1 MSKHHDT
8 ILKVAKLAKLHPLEN
23 QEKQANDFDRL
34 LQLFDTLSLDDANI
48 SASCHAIES
57 MVQPTREDVV
67 TETDQHQAF
76 QSIAPK
82 VSADVYLVPSV
93 ITPED

>member
-1 MSKHHDT
+1 MSNHYHT
-8 ILKVAKLAKLHPLEN
+8 ILKVAKLAKLHPLQD
-23 QEKQANDFDRL
+23 QEKQAKDFDRL
-34 LQLFDTLSLDDANI
+34 LQLFDTLSLDDTSI

-82 VSADVYLVPSV
+82 VSANVYLVPSV
-93 ITPED
+93 ITPKD